1 MSGGLGAQPFC
12 YVTTRGR
19 RTGHPHTVE
28 IWFAASGKTIYILS
42 GKAADWVRNART
54 GPQVEVMIG
63 GVTRPGTARVNLD
76 PEEDV
81 VARRLVAA
89 KYAAQ
94 DDSLDSWAGS
104 AFPVAID
111 LG

>member
-1 MSGGLGAQPFC
+1 
-12 YVTTRGR
+12 
-19 RTGHPHTVE
+19 
-28 IWFAASGKTIYILS
+28 
-42 GKAADWVRNART
+42 
-54 GPQVEVMIG
+54 MIG